1 MVADEKRR
9 RDEERQ
15 RQDAVL
21 AAAPAAVRAAFELE
35 GDEFNAALLE
45 ALAEMPEA
53 EATALRQRL
62 REAGLIQGSAG
73 PDMTQVLQ
81 KFEPLLQGIAAA
93 VKDEGLRAQIEP
105 VLADL
110 EQKGWR
116 LTEAAHRIWAGE
128 RDAEAL
134 TAGLDT
140 QDTALVRRVLELLDQ

>member
-1 MVADEKRR
+1 M
-9 RDEERQ
+9 
-15 RQDAVL
+15 L
-21 AAAPAAVRAAFELE
+21 AAAPAAVRAAFERE
-35 GDEFNAALLE
+35 GDEFAAALRE

-53 EATALRQRL
+53 EAAALVQRL
-62 REAGLIQGSAG
+62 REAGLIEGSAG
-73 PDMTQVLQ
+73 PDMAQVLH

-128 RDAEAL
+128 RDSEAL
-134 TAGLDT
+134 TNGIDGNSAE
-140 QDTALVRRVLELLDQ
+140 LVRRVLELLEQ